1 MTETDTISRK
11 RLKKDHYNDGIKE
24 TREQTLTFQIRKHA
38 NLSILFEK
46 AGCPSVQNTCFT
58 LNFTTQEKIRI
69 ASPITAKSQ
78 VLKLSSHARCAM
90 PIDVLLYNTTE
101 GQLVFSFQYLLN
113 TCIMDPNTKKS
124 SLTISS

>member
-58 LNFTTQEKIRI
+58 LNFTTQEKIHIDRAHNSRI
-69 ASPITAKSQ
+69 PGTKNYLLMPEAEC
-78 VLKLSSHARCAM
+78 LHRC
-90 PIDVLLYNTTE
+90 LLYNTTE
-101 GQLVFSFQYLLN
+101 GRLVFSFQYV
-113 TCIMDPNTKKS
+113 
-124 SLTISS
+124 